1 MGAMRD
7 GLRNWLGAPLCAT
20 TLAVLR
26 VVFASLGVA
35 ALFMGLQES
44 AWLGGPVMVR
54 NDLWIDWLVG
64 CSPETVRLFLCLGV
78 AFGLAGVVGLVTPAS
93 LLGLWLVLLNLRNHL
108 SWSMSEG
115 GPQVVQ
121 CAVLCLIWTP
131 CGVKWSMDSRFG
143 WWRQQ
148 SLWSGPIRVL
158 QLLQMVIYLE
168 SGYYKLMGINWW
180 DGSALLR
187 VTQNHNFSRLA
198 DWVASP
204 GSWVMGIMSISTW
217 LVLFWEC
224 TFPLWLIWRPSRR
237 LAILIGVLMHL
248 GLWVFYDVGLYPPA
262 MLALYLT
269 YLPGRISLPSPAPS
283 RWKKGWVGLHLS
295 MICWAT
301 LPTHLV
307 YPEDPALRSP
317 VPGLAQLEKVSY
329 ELRQGLLTLAPVRG
343 FQALVDNLGLNHRYN
358 TFSPTPANLSVF
370 FRLRDEH
377 GRLLWSDA
385 PGEGV
390 RYSFTVVLVRSLA
403 TTAPQA
409 LPLYFRRAAANMG
422 VTGGLVLEEW
432 TVELGQP
439 VSSQSLNQRWSW
451 KP

>member
-1 MGAMRD
+1 M
-7 GLRNWLGAPLCAT
+7 
-20 TLAVLR
+20 
-26 VVFASLGVA
+26 
-35 ALFMGLQES
+35 
-44 AWLGGPVMVR
+44 
-54 NDLWIDWLVG
+54 
-64 CSPETVRLFLCLGV
+64 
-78 AFGLAGVVGLVTPAS
+78 
-93 LLGLWLVLLNLRNHL
+93 
-108 SWSMSEG
+108 
-115 GPQVVQ
+115 
-121 CAVLCLIWTP
+121 
-131 CGVKWSMDSRFG
+131 
-143 WWRQQ
+143 
-148 SLWSGPIRVL
+148 
-158 QLLQMVIYLE
+158 
-168 SGYYKLMGINWW
+168 
-180 DGSALLR
+180 
-187 VTQNHNFSRLA
+187 
-198 DWVASP
+198 
-204 GSWVMGIMSISTW
+204 
-217 LVLFWEC
+217 
-224 TFPLWLIWRPSRR
+224 
-237 LAILIGVLMHL
+237 
-248 GLWVFYDVGLYPPA
+248 
-262 MLALYLT
+262 
-269 YLPGRISLPSPAPS
+269 
-283 RWKKGWVGLHLS
+283 
-295 MICWAT
+295 
-301 LPTHLV
+301 
-307 YPEDPALRSP
+307 RSP